1 GALPAY
7 DLQKI
12 DDSNFLL
19 SVSVPGWKDEE
30 LEIETVGGNL
40 HITGKRGETDSGTDG
55 SQRWIYK
62 GIRRADFQ
70 LSFSLP
76 EHAQINQA
84 QLDSGILKVTIHQE
98 IPESEKPRKIAIESH
113 GRVIE
118 HKV

>member
-1 GALPAY
+1 
-7 DLQKI
+7 
-12 DDSNFLL
+12 
-19 SVSVPGWKDEE
+19 VPGWKDDE

-40 HITGKRGETDSGTDG
+40 HITGKRAKPIHSDG

-98 IPESEKPRKIAIESH
+98 IPESEKPRKIAIENH